1 MLKRDK
7 KMDFSV
13 LHQKKESLTFEELAA
28 ILSQC
33 DTLEDECLVKLAVT
47 TGIRR
52 EDIVKIEVMNINL
65 DRGTIVFWE
74 EKKDRPWMVALEPD
88 MVKTLRQ
95 YLNTLP
101 NGEKYLFSFTGRTAY
116 NKFQGLCKVAGIS
129 KHLSFHAL
137 RRSFI
142 RLSKQLGRD
151 IRFVMDQTGD
161 SARVIMDE
169 YEGYTPD
176 EMVKKLRD
184 ENNITEQIKGVY
196 GFNERVLVDGEYE
209 TT

>member
-1 MLKRDK
+1 MKICDK
-7 KMDFSV
+7 KRDFSV
-13 LHQKKESLTFEELAA
+13 LNMKKESLTFEELAA
-28 ILSQC
+28 ILSMC
-33 DTLEDECLVKLAVT
+33 DTLEDECLIKLAVT

-52 EDIVKIEVMNINL
+52 EDLVKVEVMNVDL

-95 YLNTLP
+95 YLNMLP
-101 NGEKYLFSFTGRTAY
+101 KGSKYLFGFTGRTAY
-116 NKFQGLCKVAGIS
+116 NKFQDLCKRAGIS

-151 IRFVMDQTGD
+151 MRFVMDQTGD
-161 SARVIMDE
+161 SARVIMEE

-176 EMVKKLRD
+176 EMVQKLRD
-184 ENNITEQIKGVY
+184 TDGITEQIKGVY